1 MLSKRVKY
9 ALAHLSHHQ
18 HIARLARPNLRRVQK
33 GDRNIL
39 TSAFV
44 VPRAALK
51 CRPSKRIKIMSQ
63 PRNVNKKFDPT
74 KAATGYPRIHPK
86 TLNAQTSKRTVDLA
100 LPKRSIVVATKTF
113 ATGNKTMTIIIKDL
127 LSRIHNSRYQKY
139 RMLCNALARQRAA
152 REAKQ
157 RKKLHM
163 ALSKPEDWT
172 RHKEV
177 LKRLAEP
184 KPIPTPR
191 VHTRG
196 KWRKFDPT
204 RVEFL
209 SMPVTKDSP
218 ESRDPFKVPPS
229 ALTYVITKRIK
240 EIAFKKNP
248 PEYIPPKIPGAVSP
262 AAVKAVASPRTII
275 LAKPAVRP
283 AGVETDLKED
293 AFSVPR
299 QALKARCPPRIRRLA
314 RPKTYGKS

>member
-100 LPKRSIVVATKTF
+100 LPKR
-113 ATGNKTMTIIIKDL
+113 
-127 LSRIHNSRYQKY
+127 R
-139 RMLCNALARQRAA
+139 
-152 REAKQ
+152 AKQ